1 MIELLERF
9 STGSS
14 LPPSGFSAFCGRLGP
29 ELAFASALVSEGSIF
44 LASHHGSRR
53 FCAPFM

>member
-9 STGSS
+9 STGAS
-14 LPPSGFSAFCGRLGP
+14 LPPSGFSVLCGRLEP
-29 ELAFASALVSEGSIF
+29 ELAFASALESEGSIF

-53 FCAPFM
+53 FCAPSM